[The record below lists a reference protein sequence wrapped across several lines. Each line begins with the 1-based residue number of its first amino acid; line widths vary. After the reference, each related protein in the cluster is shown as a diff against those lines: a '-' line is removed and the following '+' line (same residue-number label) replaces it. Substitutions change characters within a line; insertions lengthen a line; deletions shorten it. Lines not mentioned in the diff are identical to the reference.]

1 MLGAAG
7 NVAVTGV
14 PGSGKTV
21 LLPALADSARDTHDL
36 VVLRSDDLRSSKGA
50 TRAEL
55 GLAHDLSEVLA
66 GWSGRRPGLVL
77 IDGIDQARGAD
88 APGWLPTLATAL
100 SGTRWQIVATIRSFD
115 LKHSQGW
122 KDMFPGVPVDAGAA
136 DRDLAR
142 VRHLLVG
149 DLTGE
154 ELGVVRAA
162 SPHLAGL
169 LDEASPRLRE
179 LLANPFN
186 LDLAGQLI
194 SEDGASILQ
203 VHTRAELLAEYW
215 RRRVGQGPS
224 TLDRTRT
231 LRVLVRQMLAGGRQ
245 AVSPLD
251 LPAEA
256 TVEALTGSSP
266 QRDSAG
272 NPGPPRQSV
281 CLNWLRPPGA
291 VRLRRRD
298 ACPRR
303 SRSARK
309 PCRCPGR

>member
-1 MLGAAG
+1 MRALSGANIELLGEAVSLASPDGQVRLARSVEPALLGAAG

-21 LLPALADSARDTHDL
+21 LLHTLADSARDTHDL

-55 GLAHDLSEVLA
+55 GPAHDLSEVLA

-88 APGWLPTLATAL
+88 APGWLPTLASAL
-100 SGTRWQIVATIRSFD
+100 SGTRWQIAATIRSLD
-115 LKHSQGW
+115 VQHSQSW

-142 VRHLLVG
+142 VGHLLAG

-169 LDEASPRLRE
+169 LDEASPAFASCSPTPSTWTWPDSSSPRTAPASCKSTPE
-179 LLANPFN
+179 LNCSPNTGA
-186 LDLAGQLI
+186 
-194 SEDGASILQ
+194 GASG
-203 VHTRAELLAEYW
+203 R
-215 RRRVGQGPS
+215 
-224 TLDRTRT
+224 
-231 LRVLVRQMLAGGRQ
+231 GRQ
-245 AVSPLD
+245 PWTGRAPCAFSSARCSP
-251 LPAEA
+251 A
-256 TVEALTGSSP
+256 
-266 QRDSAG
+266 AG
-272 NPGPPRQSV
+272 K
-281 CLNWLRPPGA
+281 
-291 VRLRRRD
+291 
-298 ACPRR
+298 
-303 SRSARK
+303 RSARLT
-309 PCRCPGR
+309 CRGHRGSPTGRRPARWRIRH